1 MHLRTM
7 INHLPEWSLTGAPVG
22 CNSARAAD
30 GGWRGWFDE
39 ACDARS
45 FKRRRIYVMADAP
58 RLVTHLLSAFPH
70 HVRVNPMMLQACTHA
85 SRRK

>member
-30 GGWRGWFDE
+30 VGWFDE
-39 ACDARS
+39 ACDGP
-45 FKRRRIYVMADAP
+45 K
-58 RLVTHLLSAFPH
+58 
-70 HVRVNPMMLQACTHA
+70 LQAAEDLCDGRRAPAGDASTLRVPTPRPREPNDAAGVHA
-85 SRRK
+85 RK